1 LEILGLRQGE
11 RAGTSDIW
19 VEKNRQMT
27 ARILDG
33 KAIAKQIQ
41 AEIADRVSGLV
52 RSGKAAPRLAA
63 VQVGADPASS
73 VYIRNKRLACQRL
86 GIEDDYRA
94 LDASTTQEQ
103 LLNVIAEL
111 NNDERVSGILVQLPL
126 PPANHATR
134 VLDAIAPAKDV
145 DCFHPTNVGLL
156 SQGRARFLP
165 CTPFGVQQI
174 LHRSGIDV
182 AGKHVVILGRSEIVG
197 KPLGSLLVQ
206 RDGPLGPKSVNATV
220 TIAHSQTAE
229 LARLTRS
236 ADILVAAIGRARFV
250 TAEMVRPGA
259 VVVDV
264 GINRE
269 RDKIVG
275 DVDYGPVLEI
285 ASAITPVPGG
295 VGPLTVT
302 ILMENTLRAAMLQ

>member
-1 LEILGLRQGE
+1 
-11 RAGTSDIW
+11 
-19 VEKNRQMT
+19 MT
-27 ARILDG
+27 AKILDG
-33 KAIAKQIQ
+33 KAIAKEIQ
-41 AEIADRVSGLV
+41 DEIAGRVRERVKSGQ
-52 RSGKAAPRLAA
+52 RPPRLAA
-63 VQVGADPASS
+63 VQVGNDPASS

-86 GIEDDYRA
+86 GIEDDYRP
-94 LDASTTQEQ
+94 LDASTTESE
-103 LLNVIAEL
+103 LLNLIAEL

-126 PPANHATR
+126 PPAINAIR
-134 VLDAIAPAKDV
+134 VLDAISPEKDV

-156 SQGRARFLP
+156 CQGRPRFLP

-174 LHRSGIDV
+174 LHRSGIEV

-197 KPLGSLLVQ
+197 KPLGLLLVQ

-229 LARLTRS
+229 LVKLTRS
-236 ADILVAAIGRARFV
+236 ADIVVAAIGKARFL

-259 VVVDV
+259 VVIDV
-264 GINRE
+264 GINR
-269 RDKIVG
+269 DGDQIVG
-275 DVDYGPVLEI
+275 DVDYGPVAEV

-302 ILMENTLRAAMLQ
+302 ILLENTLRASEQR

>member
-1 LEILGLRQGE
+1 M
-11 RAGTSDIW
+11 A
-19 VEKNRQMT
+19 

-41 AEIADRVSGLV
+41 VEIASKVEELL
-52 RSGKAAPRLAA
+52 RSGKKRPRLAA
-63 VQVGADPASS
+63 VQVGSDPASS
-73 VYIRNKRLACQRL
+73 VYIRNKRLACQKV

-94 LDASTTQEQ
+94 LDASTSEAD
-103 LLNVIAEL
+103 LLKVITEL

-126 PPANHATR
+126 PAGLNAIR
-134 VLDAIAPAKDV
+134 VLDAIAPEKDV

-156 SQGRARFLP
+156 SQGRPRFMP

-174 LHRSGIDV
+174 LHRSGISV

-197 KPLGSLLVQ
+197 KPLGLLLVQ
-206 RDGPLGPKSVNATV
+206 KDGPLGPSSVNATV
-220 TIAHSQTAE
+220 TIAHSQTAN
-229 LARLTRS
+229 LAMLTRE
-236 ADILVAAIGRARFV
+236 ADIVVAAIGKARFLK
-250 TAEMVRPGA
+250 ANMIGSGA

-269 RDKIVG
+269 GDSIIG
-275 DVDYGPVLEI
+275 DVDFGPASEI

-295 VGPLTVT
+295 AGPLTVT
-302 ILMENTLRAAMLQ
+302 MLLENTVRAAMFQQFSAPSF

>member
-1 LEILGLRQGE
+1 M
-11 RAGTSDIW
+11 AA
-19 VEKNRQMT
+19 M
-27 ARILDG
+27 ILDG
-33 KAIAKQIQ
+33 KAIAKQVQ
-41 AEIADRVSGLV
+41 AEIADRVKALIQ
-52 RSGKAAPRLAA
+52 SGKRAPRLAA
-63 VQVGADPASS
+63 VQVGEDPASS

-94 LDASTTQEQ
+94 LDATTTELQ
-103 LLNVIAEL
+103 LLNLIGEL

-126 PPANHATR
+126 PASIDAVR
-134 VLDAIAPAKDV
+134 VLDAISPKKDV

-156 SQGRARFLP
+156 SQGRPRFMP

-174 LHRSGIDV
+174 LHRSGVSV

-197 KPLGSLLVQ
+197 KPLGLLLVQ
-206 RDGPLGPKSVNATV
+206 RDGPLGPSSVNATV
-220 TIAHSQTAE
+220 TIAHSQTAN
-229 LARLTRS
+229 LAALTRS
-236 ADILVAAIGRARFV
+236 ADIVVAAIGKARFLK
-250 TAEMVRPGA
+250 ADMVRPGA

-269 RDKIVG
+269 GDTIVG
-275 DVDYGPVLEI
+275 DVDYGPVSEI

-302 ILMENTLRAAMLQ
+302 MLMENTLRAAEYSS

>member
-1 LEILGLRQGE
+1 M
-11 RAGTSDIW
+11 AA
-19 VEKNRQMT
+19 K
-27 ARILDG
+27 ILDG

-41 AEIADRVSGLV
+41 AEIADRVKALIQ
-52 RSGKAAPRLAA
+52 SGKRAPRLAA
-63 VQVGADPASS
+63 VQVGEDPASS

-94 LDASTTQEQ
+94 LDATTTELQ
-103 LLNVIAEL
+103 LLNLIGEL

-126 PPANHATR
+126 PASMDAVR
-134 VLDAIAPAKDV
+134 VLDAISPNKDV

-156 SQGRARFLP
+156 SQGRPRFMP

-174 LHRSGIDV
+174 LHRSGISV

-197 KPLGSLLVQ
+197 KPLGLLLVQ
-206 RDGPLGPKSVNATV
+206 RDGPLGPSSVNATV
-220 TIAHSQTAE
+220 TIAHSQTAN
-229 LARLTRS
+229 LAALTRS
-236 ADILVAAIGRARFV
+236 ADVIVAAIGKARFLK
-250 TAEMVRPGA
+250 ADMVRPGA

-269 RDKIVG
+269 GDKIVG
-275 DVDYGPVLEI
+275 DVDYGPVSEI

-302 ILMENTLRAAMLQ
+302 MLMENTLRAAEYSP